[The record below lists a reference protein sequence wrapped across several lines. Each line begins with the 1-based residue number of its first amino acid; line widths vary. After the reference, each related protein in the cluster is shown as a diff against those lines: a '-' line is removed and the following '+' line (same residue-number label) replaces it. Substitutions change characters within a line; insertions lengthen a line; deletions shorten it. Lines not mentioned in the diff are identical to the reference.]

1 VKNINWEVGNND
13 INEPITCR
21 RKKTLQPIVTMT
33 KKENLSKVG
42 NNSLLQT
49 ARTKTFGAGK
59 FALHALQTKSKPKPP
74 VKKIKIPIRLPSTNV
89 GGRSE
94 IPGEGSKV
102 SDITSSVGEE
112 SPLKRPGVVKE
123 VRNGGK
129 PDDKDIEI
137 ESSVMEMSINSGN
150 SFPLSPL
157 GTNKNETGD
166 AMTNKQKV
174 AHQSTAFSYL
184 WPKPAA
190 GVNRSPNNLRSK
202 NLAKSPKPIKS
213 GVTVP
218 KKKTMDISRGVRF
231 SAPAPMT
238 LNRCQLQMGQEK
250 TAPESKE
257 YLEMQAQNER
267 EQQQKLE
274 AEHIA
279 EAKRFVE
286 ERLKEEFEWEEEGLG
301 FEAQLNELN
310 IDVRKKSLMKKILR
324 KIRPKSKGTGSA
336 IEAAMAA
343 AAAAVDA
350 AIGSSPKKPDDE
362 SLSEE
367 KARAIAK
374 TALMVS
380 KEKKKKTP
388 TPNFLQQLVSR
399 TNQIPLTTLPY
410 SDVVTTVDSNGV
422 SLHFPVK
429 EVMMKAKEDS
439 VSDLDASI
447 RNTGKVPV
455 SEIHLNDAEQAHD
468 DASVSTLGTP
478 RVFEQD
484 KLLPT
489 EYDGANQHILGGSAA
504 PPPMVTSHDAKALID
519 QSDSGTMV
527 GDTTTGTLEDEADPW
542 HTAIGCFPSQ
552 QKKLIMEASAHDN
565 IGLQKQNNRNSN
577 RVRARIEEISDD
589 GIETSFE
596 EQPSH
601 DDEDTKSSLTSVF
614 SLAIDN
620 AIRKAE
626 MQIATG
632 NGEKKEEESP
642 LSPILEVDEVVS
654 PTASNTA
661 RDAKSPLHI
670 PFAPG
675 IMRTVSASPITSPRS
690 TEVAREAKLSSYL
703 PIAPGVLRSV
713 PVPSDDLPEMHN
725 MTSQH
730 SPQPVSFDKFMNI
743 AASKLHMTTDHSQDQ
758 HQNDRYST
766 EIDDSPRKNISDRTG
781 IKEAGKDETNEAT
794 PKIRGDGEKYFFESD
809 NPPHF
814 SDGQFDLLPSTPHN
828 KTQEM
833 IFDLT
838 QMNSKDYGKSQV
850 KFVPLA
856 EMDQGT
862 FLLEK
867 DDAYWDTLS
876 TIASTANDRSSESD
890 EYMDEF
896 VPPGPIP
903 GEITTSNSD
912 VKTEKAAF
920 VTISGQLLPRSPQV
934 APPPLEQKSGCEE
947 NQVPAVA
954 LITIHESSQ
963 DSAHSGN
970 ASAKDTPG
978 GNVSLFNEGSSRPRK
993 KMETAEGF
1001 TRSQGNVHDMIND
1014 VTDLIDADL
1023 LLDQSSASNTKNSN
1037 AYNALFETE
1046 RELVGF
1052 NISGNDFHLGN
1063 ASQESS
1069 TSKLKSLMTNQL
1081 RPCPE
1086 ISQDRSRKNVQNKN
1100 PSLPIRNVSWGF
1112 EEIYED
1118 SNPRLDQSDQ
1128 ETSHSAFSLGD
1139 RSRSRS
1145 RRGSPQIPKSQ
1156 PSPEDMRSSTTILQT
1171 NDALLTGL
1179 DEQDL
1184 LSRTLELSKGLLQT
1198 IMGRQDIKE
1207 HEEQE
1212 RIETSRSRDARGKL
1226 HNDNWNHTRKQFT
1239 PPDTRDDFHYQDNRS
1254 AISNVIEKLEDDI
1267 APIMIQNRLET
1278 LRRQRAQSLAKF
1290 RLSQTPVSEE
1300 RFSYSKF
1307 SEPKRRDR
1315 DRLKYYTS
1323 SHDVGKPTTTS
1334 ISDRVKNSDHLQSY
1348 TDDTDI
1354 ELKYTT
1360 SDSNISVTPSQ
1371 KARDLR
1377 MQLDEAMKASKEIQ
1391 RSQQK
1396 LGSELKTFKSS
1407 FKKRYYTRSGE
1418 IEDYKRNAIG
1428 VER

>member
-1 VKNINWEVGNND
+1 
-13 INEPITCR
+13 
-21 RKKTLQPIVTMT
+21 MT
-33 KKENLSKVG
+33 KKENISKVG

-74 VKKIKIPIRLPSTNV
+74 VKKIKIPVCLPSTNV

-102 SDITSSVGEE
+102 SDMTSSVGEE
-112 SPLKRPGVVKE
+112 SPLKRPGFVKE

-150 SFPLSPL
+150 AFPISPL
-157 GTNKNETGD
+157 GTNKNKSGG

-190 GVNRSPNNLRSK
+190 GVNHSPKNLKSK
-202 NLAKSPKPIKS
+202 NLAKSLKPIKS

-218 KKKTMDISRGVRF
+218 KKKTIDISRGVRF

-257 YLEMQAQNER
+257 YLETQAQNER

-274 AEHIA
+274 AEHMA

-286 ERLKEEFEWEEEGLG
+286 ERLEEEFEWKEEGLG

-350 AIGSSPKKPDDE
+350 ATESNPNNLDDE

-380 KEKKKKTP
+380 KEKKKKSA
-388 TPNFLQQLVSR
+388 PNFLQQLVSR
-399 TNQIPLTTLPY
+399 TNQIPLTTLPN
-410 SDVVTTVDSNGV
+410 SDVVTTVDSNGA
-422 SLHFPVK
+422 SLYFPVK
-429 EVMMKAKEDS
+429 EVMMKSREDS

-447 RNTGKVPV
+447 RNTEKVPV
-455 SEIHLNDAEQAHD
+455 SEIRMNDAEQTHD
-468 DASVSTLGTP
+468 DESVSTLGTP
-478 RVFEQD
+478 RIFEQLD
-484 KLLPT
+484 KLLST
-489 EYDGANQHILGGSAA
+489 EYDGANQHVLGGSAA

-527 GDTTTGTLEDEADPW
+527 GDTTTGTLEVEADPW
-542 HTAIGCFPSQ
+542 HTAIGCFPSL
-552 QKKLIMEASAHDN
+552 QKTPIIEPASAHNN

-596 EQPSH
+596 EQSSH
-601 DDEDTKSSLTSVF
+601 DEEDTKSSLTSVF

-620 AIRKAE
+620 AIRKTE
-626 MQIATG
+626 MHIATG
-632 NGEKKEEESP
+632 NGEKKDEESP
-642 LSPILEVDEVVS
+642 LSPILEVDEFVS

-675 IMRTVSASPITSPRS
+675 IMKTVSASPITSPRS

-703 PIAPGVLRSV
+703 PIAPGVLRSL
-713 PVPSDDLPEMHN
+713 PVPSDDLPQMNN

-730 SPQPVSFDKFMNI
+730 SQQPVSFDKFMNI

-766 EIDDSPRKNISDRTG
+766 EIDDSPRKNISNRTG
-781 IKEAGKDETNEAT
+781 FEKARKDETNEAT
-794 PKIRGDGEKYFFESD
+794 PRIRGDGEKNFFESD
-809 NPPHF
+809 NPPYF
-814 SDGQFDLLPSTPHN
+814 SDGQFNLLPSTPR
-828 KTQEM
+828 QEM
-833 IFDLT
+833 TFDLT
-838 QMNSKDYGKSQV
+838 QVNSKDYGKPQV

-856 EMDQGT
+856 EKDQGT

-876 TIASTANDRSSESD
+876 TIASTANERSSESD

-912 VKTEKAAF
+912 IKTEKAAF
-920 VTISGQLLPRSPQV
+920 VTVSGQLLPPSSQV
-934 APPPLEQKSGCEE
+934 APPPLKQKSGCEE
-947 NQVPAVA
+947 NQVPAAA

-963 DSAHSGN
+963 DSAHSRN

-978 GNVSLFNEGSSRPRK
+978 GNVSSFNEGSSRPRR

-1001 TRSQGNVHDMIND
+1001 TRSQRNVNDMIND

-1037 AYNALFETE
+1037 AYSALFETE

-1052 NISGNDFHLGN
+1052 NIPGNDCYLGN

-1069 TSKLKSLMTNQL
+1069 RSKMKNQS
-1081 RPCPE
+1081 RPYPE
-1086 ISQDRSRKNVQNKN
+1086 ISQDRSRRNIQNKN

-1128 ETSHSAFSLGD
+1128 GTSNSALSLGD
-1139 RSRSRS
+1139 RSRSRSRSRS

-1156 PSPEDMRSSTTILQT
+1156 PSPEDMRSTAIVQS
-1171 NDALLTGL
+1171 NDTLLTGF

-1184 LSRTLELSKGLLQT
+1184 LSRTLELSKGLLET

-1212 RIETSRSRDARGKL
+1212 RTETPRSRDTRGKL
-1226 HNDNWNHTRKQFT
+1226 HNDNKNHTRKQIT
-1239 PPDTRDDFHYQDNRS
+1239 PPDTRDDFHYQENRN
-1254 AISNVIEKLEDDI
+1254 AASNVIEKSGDDI

-1300 RFSYSKF
+1300 KSSYSRF

-1315 DRLKYYTS
+1315 DRDRLKYDTS

-1334 ISDRVKNSDHLQSY
+1334 I
-1348 TDDTDI
+1348 TDI
-1354 ELKYTT
+1354 EPKYTT

-1377 MQLDEAMKASKEIQ
+1377 IQLDEAMKASKEIQ
-1391 RSQQK
+1391 LSQQK
-1396 LGSELKTFKSS
+1396 LGSELSTFKSS
-1407 FKKRYYTRSGE
+1407 FKKRYYTRSEE
-1418 IEDYKRNAIG
+1418 IEDYKRNTIG
-1428 VER
+1428 VERR